1 MLKTEKFVKVTK
13 KINFIAEHPA
23 DDKFIE
29 CAQAAANYIVSGEKH
44 LLEAVRYKKTQI
56 VLVRVSSSHGKQ
68 KIINAK
74 QKIIAFWSILQGFLL
89 PDPRELFVP

>member
-1 MLKTEKFVKVTK
+1 MLKIAKFVKVTK

-29 CAQAAANYIVSGEKH
+29 CAQAAGANYIVSRDKH

-56 VLVRVSSSHGKQ
+56 VSVEE
-68 KIINAK
+68 
-74 QKIIAFWSILQGFLL
+74 FLQVMENK
-89 PDPRELFVP
+89 R

>member
-13 KINFIAEHPA
+13 RINFIAEHPA

-29 CAQAAANYIVSGEKH
+29 CAQAAGANYIVSGEKH

-56 VLVRVSSSHGKQ
+56 VLVK
-68 KIINAK
+68 K
-74 QKIIAFWSILQGFLL
+74 FLQLMENK
-89 PDPRELFVP
+89 R